1 MTQKIL
7 KVGNSFAL
15 TIPRSFIDKVGF
27 KAGDEVYVQEDLD
40 NKLLLIT
47 VKENANRLKLSPDL
61 FTWLDKIEKKYQ
73 KAILELAK
81 K

>member
-1 MTQKIL
+1 MTQKII

-15 TIPRSFIDKVGF
+15 TIPKSFIDSAGF
-27 KAGDEVYVQEDLD
+27 KAGDELYVQQDLD

-47 VKENANRLKLSPDL
+47 IKDNANRLKLSPDL
-61 FTWLDKIEKKYQ
+61 FTWLDKIEKKYHQ
-73 KAILELAK
+73 AIKELAK